1 MCARLRHAGLVGRL
15 CAALNSRGDI
25 ALTNEKHLGS
35 GVRRRIRVRHSLIA
49 AVLVTTMSNSVATG
63 SEDSGTSM
71 LSFSG
76 FGTLGVVHSSE
87 DQADFTSSIF
97 SPNGAG
103 HTRSWSADVDSV
115 VGAQIIANVT
125 PRLSA
130 MLQVISEQNYDGTY
144 TPHVEWAN
152 IKYQF
157 TSDLSVRIGRTVLPS
172 FLYSDTRK
180 IGYANPWVR
189 PPVEAYSLV
198 PIGTSDG
205 VDASYDLHFGEFLST
220 LVVAYGHE
228 TSGTP
233 AGSNN
238 EARRLLVIADT
249 IEHGP
254 ATVHV
259 AYQQTYLTVNALG
272 ALFDAFRQFGPQGAA
287 LADQYG
293 VNNRLI
299 RFMGIG
305 AMYNPGRWFVMGEWG
320 VTNYESVLGKNSAW
334 YASSGYRLGQFTP
347 YLTFGGV
354 RSDDST
360 SSPGLT
366 VAALPPNLAQAA
378 IGLNGALNS
387 ILSSSPDQKT
397 ISEGVRWDFVKNVDL
412 KLQCNHIQL
421 GAGSPGTLINL
432 QPGFKPGSIVNLFS
446 AAIDFVF

>member
-1 MCARLRHAGLVGRL
+1 
-15 CAALNSRGDI
+15 
-25 ALTNEKHLGS
+25 LTNKSDPAS
-35 GVRRRIRVRHSLIA
+35 GVRRPTSVRRRLIA
-49 AVLVTTMSNSVATG
+49 AVLVTAVSNAFATG
-63 SEDSGTSM
+63 TEDSGTSPF
-71 LSFSG
+71 SFGG
-76 FGTLGVVHSSE
+76 FGTLGAVHSSE
-87 DQADFTSSIF
+87 NQADFTSSIF

-103 HTRSWSADVDSV
+103 HTHAWSTDVDSAI
-115 VGAQIIANVT
+115 GAQIIADVT

-130 MLQVISEQNYDGTY
+130 MLQVISEQNYDNTY

-157 TSDLSVRIGRTVLPS
+157 TSELSVRVGRTVLPS

-198 PIGTSDG
+198 PIDTSDG
-205 VDASYDLHFGEFLST
+205 VDASYDLHVGEFLNT
-220 LVVAYGHE
+220 LIVAYGHE

-238 EARRLLVIADT
+238 EARRLFVIADT
-249 IEHGP
+249 IERGA

-272 ALFDAFRQFGPQGAA
+272 ALFDAFRQLGPQGAA

-305 AMYNPGRWFVMGEWG
+305 AMYNPGRWFVVGEWG
-320 VTNYESVLGKNSAW
+320 VTDYQSVLDKNTAW
-334 YASSGYRLGQFTP
+334 YVSGGYRLGQFTP
-347 YLTFGGV
+347 YLTFGAV

-360 SSPGLT
+360 FSPGLT
-366 VAALPPNLAQAA
+366 VAALPPNVAEAA
-378 IGLNGALNS
+378 TGLNGALNS
-387 ILSSSPDQKT
+387 VLSSSPDQKT
-397 ISEGVRWDFVKNVDL
+397 ISEGVRWDVVKNVDL

-432 QPGFKPGSIVNLFS
+432 QPGFKPGSTVNLFS